1 MQLNF
6 ALTKA
11 IQGSKG
17 WHESFSYYLLRVHHV
32 PYAKHLISINIFN
45 PHHSPMRR
53 AVLFSS
59 LYRWRLRLCNV
70 SMVRQL
76 ECGRTTDPGE
86 AHGSW
91 PCHLATAYT
100 VESWPLCL
108 ELNWRQDLFLVVIAQ
123 VGRQHQVLKHM
134 LQRLCPVGLST
145 SLFAAWFF
153 L

>member
-1 MQLNF
+1 MSWLPCSWTLHWPKPYRGVKDGLR
-6 ALTKA
+6 ALAT
-11 IQGSKG
+11 IYWGFTMCHMPST
-17 WHESFSYYLLRVHHV
+17 WLVLIYLIL
-32 PYAKHLISINIFN
+32 AT
-45 PHHSPMRR
+45 
-53 AVLFSS
+53 VLFSS

-91 PCHLATAYT
+91 PCHLATAHT